1 MGVIMAE
8 TAGTNSKRLL
18 ILDDE
23 DEIRSTLAQ
32 YFGSLG
38 YAVDTAANVP
48 EALEKLPQDYD
59 VVLSDVMM
67 PKVSGIDFFQQVR
80 TESSRRWFS

>member
-1 MGVIMAE
+1 MAD
-8 TAGTNSKRLL
+8 TTKANGRRLL

-48 EALEKLPQDYD
+48 EALEKLPQGYQ
-59 VVLSDVMM
+59 VVLSDIRM
-67 PKVSGIDFFQQVR
+67 PEVSGIEFLQQAHRVNPALGIFLI
-80 TESSRRWFS
+80 TG